1 MTRWAVVLAGGVGSR
16 FWPISTPDRPK
27 QLLPLATTEP
37 MLADALARLAPIV
50 PVERTLVLTN
60 ASLVD
65 AIAKLAPTLPR
76 ENLIAEPKPAGT
88 AAALAWGAHLIAQRG
103 ARDDVMI
110 SVHADW
116 AIGDAEGF
124 RAALLLSAAT
134 AETQHALVTV
144 GVVPV
149 RPDPGFGYIQP
160 GEPAGPQARRV
171 VRFVEKPDRSRAE
184 SMVRDGYLWNS
195 GIFAWRGVPVQAIYL
210 GFTGTMG
217 AFYDYM
223 IADPLA
229 VPRADERFYDEKIAA
244 LTPEI
249 APHLAAHP
257 NDLAGF
263 FGAIEKPIAVDV
275 GVMERSAR
283 VLVIP
288 GDFGWDDVGTWAALK
303 RVRACDERGNA
314 LSGLVHAL
322 DSSDNV
328 VHADGNA
335 VVLYGVRDLVV
346 VSRNGLTLV
355 TTTERAADL
364 KKLIDTLPPQ
374 LREQS

>member
-1 MTRWAVVLAGGVGSR
+1 MTRWAVILAGGVGSR
-16 FWPISTPDRPK
+16 FWPVSTPERPK

-50 PVERTLVLTN
+50 PIERTLVLTN
-60 ASLVD
+60 AGLVD
-65 AIAKLAPTLPR
+65 AIAALAPTLPR

-88 AAALAWGAHLIAQRG
+88 AAALAWAAHLIAQRG

-116 AIGDAEGF
+116 AIGDPDGF
-124 RAALLLSAAT
+124 RRALLDAAET
-134 AETQHALVTV
+134 AEAEHALVTV

-160 GEPAGPQARRV
+160 GESAGKHARRV
-171 VRFVEKPDRSRAE
+171 ARFVEKPDRARAE
-184 SMVRDGYLWNS
+184 QMLREGFLWNS
-195 GIFAWRGVPVQAIYL
+195 GIFVWRAGDFL
-210 GFTGTMG
+210 
-217 AFYDYM
+217 
-223 IADPLA
+223 
-229 VPRADERFYDEKIAA
+229 DEIAA

-257 NDLAGF
+257 NDLTAF
-263 FGAIEKPIAVDV
+263 FGAVAKPIAVDV

-283 VLVIP
+283 VLVLS

-303 RVRACDERGNA
+303 RVRSCDERGNA
-314 LSGLVHAL
+314 ISGLVHAL

-328 VHADGNA
+328 VHTDGNA
-335 VVLYGVRDLVV
+335 IVLYGVRDLVV
-346 VSRNGLTLV
+346 VSRDGLTLV
-355 TTTERAADL
+355 TTTERASDL
-364 KKLIDTLPPQ
+364 KQLIESLPPR
-374 LREQS
+374 LRDQP

>member
-50 PVERTLVLTN
+50 PPERTLVLTN
-60 ASLVD
+60 AGLVD
-65 AIAKLAPTLPR
+65 AIARIAPAVPR

-116 AIGDAEGF
+116 AIGDADGF
-124 RAALLLSAAT
+124 RAALVAAAET
-134 AETQHALVTV
+134 AERQHALVTV

-160 GEPAGPQARRV
+160 GESAGPVARRV
-171 VRFVEKPDRSRAE
+171 ARFVEKPDRARAE
-184 SMVRDGYLWNS
+184 TMMREGYLWNS
-195 GIFAWRGVPVQAIYL
+195 GIFVWRAGDFL
-210 GFTGTMG
+210 
-217 AFYDYM
+217 
-223 IADPLA
+223 
-229 VPRADERFYDEKIAA
+229 DEIAA
-244 LTPEI
+244 VTPEI

-263 FGAIEKPIAVDV
+263 FGAITSGIAVDV
-275 GVMERSAR
+275 GVMERSKR
-283 VLVIP
+283 VIVLP
-288 GDFGWDDVGTWAALK
+288 GDFGWDDVGTWAALR
-303 RVRACDERGNA
+303 RVRVRDASGNA
-314 LSGLVHAL
+314 SSGDVHVL
-322 DSSDNV
+322 DATNNV
-328 VHADGNA
+328 VHADGSA
-335 VVLYGVRDLVV
+335 VVLYGVQDLVV
-346 VSRNGLTLV
+346 VSRDGLTLV
-355 TTTERAADL
+355 TTTDRAADL
-364 KKLIDTLPPQ
+364 KKLIESLPPRI
-374 LREQS
+374 REQA